1 VAIAFYLSEK
11 NKRKMEKEILQRTK
25 SSRTESPASEY
36 TGREN
41 AILPEIEDVS
51 LLLTCLL
58 LPAGGF
64 GI

>member
-1 VAIAFYLSEK
+1 
-11 NKRKMEKEILQRTK
+11 MEKEILQRTK